1 MIELWLF
8 LSYVV
13 GTLFGLWVGYHR
25 GVWKG
30 TENSIDNLIKR
41 GYLKTR
47 GDEILKYNEND

>member
-47 GDEILKYNEND
+47 GDEILKHNEND